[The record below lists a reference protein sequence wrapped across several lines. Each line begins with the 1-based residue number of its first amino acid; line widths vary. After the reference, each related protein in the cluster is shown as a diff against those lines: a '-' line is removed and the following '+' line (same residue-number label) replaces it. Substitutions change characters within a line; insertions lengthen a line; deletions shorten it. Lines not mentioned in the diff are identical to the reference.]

1 MKNTRDTL
9 ELMWYTAICA
19 VFSFVMARINIKINL
34 FDYAPA
40 TLDMMWDGLL
50 ILWGVIFGL
59 LILAL
64 LVAFVCDI
72 YIAVA
77 RLFARSAALSEVEKI
92 ALDLKATNEL
102 KQQRKQ
108 QEAEEYL

>member
-1 MKNTRDTL
+1 MKNTRDAL

-19 VFSFVMARINIKINL
+19 VFSFVMAYINMKINL

-40 TLDMMWDGLL
+40 TLDMMQNGLL

-59 LILAL
+59 YILAL
-64 LVAFVCDI
+64 LVAFVCDS

-77 RLFARSAALSEVEKI
+77 RLLARSAALNEVEQI
-92 ALDLKATNEL
+92 ALDLKAANEL
-102 KQQRKQ
+102 KQRRKQ